1 MDFINLKSLNL
12 TAEES
17 EDLIKLLAQKRG
29 ITTKKLL
36 STIKLNLKRK
46 NNKDLASKSQQKLI
60 KSQQKLAK
68 AQLELLKSQQK
79 LIKSIKTQQ
88 KLTKQT
94 KSQRE
99 LIKSQRKLKKQQQT
113 RKITNSF
120 YNIDKKINNNFIE
133 NKLDNRINDT
143 NDDFIENIRDL
154 FNTNVDKKI
163 NNINVDKKINNTN
176 DEDFIENIRDLFN
189 NKLDKK
195 INNNNNNNNNTND
208 DFIENIRDLFSI
220 LDYEPVLIKSGFEGN
235 YLEYMSNGNNS
246 LSFNE
251 YLELIKPYLYDLINV
266 YKAKG
271 EWKLQLSAEISFVSQ
286 KPDSNEIRIMYT
298 RSTPEEIITGC
309 ETEEVA
315 ENLIMQLLQ
324 KYQDNLQNKMK
335 GSDFI
340 FNGINYLY
348 YDLNKIT
355 ISKGG
360 SYIESPKWLKDK
372 KCTINQKNNNIDK
385 HHQRISK
392 IKLFIDNYNWNDINF
407 PAAKK
412 DWNKFEVDNKN
423 VALNILYVSFN
434 TKKIGIAYKSKYNL
448 IRDNQIIL
456 LVISSGKNWH
466 YLAVKSLSRLLRGI
480 SSNHNSDYYCLNC
493 FHSYRTENK
502 LNVHKKITNIVI

>member
-17 EDLIKLLAQKRG
+17 EDLIKFLAQKRG

-60 KSQQKLAK
+60 KSIKTQQKLTK
-68 AQLELLKSQQK
+68 TQLELIKSQQK
-79 LIKSIKTQQ
+79 LIKSIKKQQ

-99 LIKSQRKLKKQQQT
+99 LNKSQRKLKKQQQT
-113 RKITNSF
+113 LSNTRKIRNSF

-133 NKLDNRINDT
+133 NKLDKKIYNT
-143 NDDFIENIRDL
+143 NVDFIENN
-154 FNTNVDKKI
+154 NTNVDFIENKLD
-163 NNINVDKKINNTN
+163 NNNNNNTNVYFIENKLDNTN

-195 INNNNNNNNNTND
+195 INNNNTND
-208 DFIENIRDLFSI
+208 DFIENIRDLFSV

-251 YLELIKPYLYDLINV
+251 YLELIKPYLNDLVNV

-271 EWKLQLSAEISFVSQ
+271 EWKLQLSAEISFDSQ
-286 KPDSNEIRIMYT
+286 KPGSDEKRVMYT
-298 RSTPEEIITGC
+298 RITPEEIMTGD
-309 ETEEVA
+309 ETEEVT
-315 ENLIMQLLQ
+315 EKLIMSILQ

-340 FNGINYLY
+340 FNGINYLI
-348 YDLNKIT
+348 YDLNRIT

-360 SYIESPKWLKDK
+360 PYIESPKWLKDK
-372 KCTINQKNNNIDK
+372 KCTINQNNTDNKCFQYATTLALNFNNIDK

-392 IKLFIDNYNWNDINF
+392 IKPFIDNYNWNDINF
-407 PAAKK
+407 PGI
-412 DWNKFEVDNKN
+412 N
-423 VALNILYVSFN
+423 LNF
-434 TKKIGIAYKSKYNL
+434 
-448 IRDNQIIL
+448 II
-456 LVISSGKNWH
+456 KM
-466 YLAVKSLSRLLRGI
+466 
-480 SSNHNSDYYCLNC
+480 
-493 FHSYRTENK
+493 
-502 LNVHKKITNIVI
+502 